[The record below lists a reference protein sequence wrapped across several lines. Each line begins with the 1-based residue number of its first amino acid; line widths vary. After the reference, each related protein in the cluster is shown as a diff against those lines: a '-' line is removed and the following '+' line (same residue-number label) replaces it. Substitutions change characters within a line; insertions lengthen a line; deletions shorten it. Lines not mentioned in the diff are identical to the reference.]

1 MAMDRE
7 QIGSRGFFIIAP
19 FQKMRIHM
27 VGPLRAS
34 ALPAEVFFGQKA
46 TGVVEY
52 RSPLSEATIKRL
64 MSVLNRPEVTSA
76 VQRMRAGYGIR
87 VHK

>member
-1 MAMDRE
+1 MDRE

-46 TGVVEY
+46 TGV
-52 RSPLSEATIKRL
+52 
-64 MSVLNRPEVTSA
+64 
-76 VQRMRAGYGIR
+76 G
-87 VHK
+87 